1 MGISTIITWYFW
13 MTENGCGWEYRGSLH
28 PKEAKAAEAF
38 GFPEFIRRCDI
49 EVDLSEEEQ
58 EPEENVWVLVPVCAK
73 GRHRSVRGHKT
84 VAAKWPL

>member
-1 MGISTIITWYFW
+1 MAAAG
-13 MTENGCGWEYRGSLH
+13 EYRGIFH
-28 PKEAKAAEAF
+28 PKEAEAAEAF

-58 EPEENVWVLVPVCAK
+58 EPEEKFGTGAGVCE